1 MSITMNFIDLFA
13 GCGGLSLGL
22 LNAGLIGQFAIE
34 KNSDAFKSLKFN
46 LIDGKNSNQYQWK
59 QQDLPVQPY
68 DIHNLILEKSQLL
81 AELGRTKSIDL
92 IAGGPPCQGFSTAG
106 RRDPN
111 DPRSKLVYDYLKV
124 VSLVRPKIIL
134 MENVKGIT
142 YKIKD
147 QPATANSI
155 KSNLAELGY
164 LPITFIEDCSAWGV
178 PQHRIRFILFGINI
192 EEILGVSTILSR
204 QQILEFSKK
213 ISPLFETYFNH
224 FTKTFKTT
232 KKLPDKVSAHEAIA
246 DLKTSNKYNRL
257 YKLKNVTDISSDRF
271 LQISSTHYPENL
283 NRSYIDL
290 MRDGLTEDFLPTGLR
305 LANHTPVIKNK
316 FRKILSDLNNPKLS
330 EKYQLRRMRTLPKDY
345 VLDAFNTKKQITKV
359 LAPSEC
365 APTITTLPD
374 DLLHYDEPRILTV
387 RECARLQSFPD
398 WFEFHGPYTTGGER
412 RKVSCPKYTQVGN
425 AIPPLMAE
433 GIGLFLLNEFNN
445 ICHEIKLEL
454 LIYIKETPQ
463 TQGSNFDGKVSRALA
478 NS

>member
-1 MSITMNFIDLFA
+1 MHFIDLFA

-22 LNAGLIGQFAIE
+22 LQAGLTGNFAIE
-34 KNSDAFKSLKFN
+34 KNPDAFKSLKFN
-46 LIDGKNSNQYQWK
+46 LIDGTSSNQYQWS
-59 QQDLPVQPY
+59 QQDLPIQPY
-68 DIHNLILEKSQLL
+68 DIHKLILEKSHLL

-111 DPRSKLVYDYLKV
+111 DPRSTLVYDYLKV

-147 QPATANSI
+147 KPATANSI
-155 KSNLAELGY
+155 KSKLAELGY
-164 LPITFIEDCSAWGV
+164 LPLTFIEDCSVWGV
-178 PQHRIRFILFGINI
+178 PQHRIRFILFGISL
-192 EEILGVSTILSR
+192 EEIIEINSSLS
-204 QQILEFSKK
+204 QKQILEFSQKITPFFEKRFNQFAKVFKSKK
-213 ISPLFETYFNH
+213 N
-224 FTKTFKTT
+224 
-232 KKLPDKVSAHEAIA
+232 LPDKVSAQEAIA
-246 DLKTSNKYNRL
+246 DLKTLNKYNRA
-257 YKLKNVTDISSDRF
+257 YKLKNVTDISSDKF
-271 LQISSTHYPENL
+271 LQISSTHHPENL
-283 NRSYIDL
+283 NRNYIDL
-290 MRDGLTEDFLPTGLR
+290 MRNGLSQDFLPTGLR
-305 LANHTPVIKNK
+305 LANHTPIIKAK
-316 FRKILSDLNNPKLS
+316 FKRILKDLNSPYLS

-345 VLDAFNTKKQITKV
+345 VLDTFNTKKQITKV
-359 LAPSEC
+359 LDASEC

-398 WFEFHGPYTTGGER
+398 WFEFHGPYTTGGDR

-445 ICHEIKLEL
+445 ICHELKLEL
-454 LIYIKETPQ
+454 LNYQKEIAEH
-463 TQGSNFDGKVSRALA
+463 QGSNLDGKASKTLA
-478 NS
+478 NA

>member
-1 MSITMNFIDLFA
+1 MNFIDLFA

-22 LNAGLIGQFAIE
+22 LNAGLIGKFAIE
-34 KNSDAFKSLKFN
+34 KNQDAFKSLKFN
-46 LIDGKNSNQYQWK
+46 LIDGKFNNIYQWN
-59 QQDLPVQPY
+59 QSDLPIQPY
-68 DIHNLILEKSQLL
+68 DIDDLLLEKFQFLE
-81 AELGRTKSIDL
+81 ELGRNQSIDL

-124 VSLVRPKIIL
+124 VSLVRPKVIL

-155 KSNLAELGY
+155 KSKLVELGY
-164 LPITFIEDCSAWGV
+164 LPITFIEDCSVWGV
-178 PQHRIRFILFGINI
+178 PQHRIRFILFGISL
-192 EEILGVSTILSR
+192 EEIIEINSSLS
-204 QQILEFSKK
+204 QKQILEFSQKITPFFEKRFNQFAKVFKSKK
-213 ISPLFETYFNH
+213 N
-224 FTKTFKTT
+224 
-232 KKLPDKVSAHEAIA
+232 LPEKVSAQEAIA
-246 DLKTSNKYNRL
+246 DLKTLNKYNRA
-257 YKLKNVTDISSDRF
+257 YKLKSVTDISSDKF
-271 LQISSTHYPENL
+271 LQISSTLCPEDL
-283 NRSYIDL
+283 NSSYIDL
-290 MRDGLTEDFLPTGLR
+290 MRKGLSQDFLPTGLR
-305 LANHTPVIKNK
+305 LANHTPIVKAK
-316 FRKILSDLNNPKLS
+316 FKRILKDLNSPYLS

-345 VLDAFNTKKQITKV
+345 VLDTFNTKKQITKV
-359 LAPSEC
+359 LDASEC

-374 DLLHYDEPRILTV
+374 DLLHYNEPRILTV

-398 WFEFHGPYTTGGER
+398 WFEFHGPYTTGGDR

-445 ICHEIKLEL
+445 ICHELKLEL
-454 LIYIKETPQ
+454 LNYQKEIIEN
-463 TQGSNFDGKVSRALA
+463 QGSNLDGKVSKALA

>member
-1 MSITMNFIDLFA
+1 MHFIDLFA

-22 LNAGLIGQFAIE
+22 LDAGLTGKFAIE

-68 DIHNLILEKSQLL
+68 DIHNLILEKSHLL
-81 AELGRTKSIDL
+81 AELGRTKAIDL

-124 VSLVRPKIIL
+124 VSLVRPKI
-134 MENVKGIT
+134 
-142 YKIKD
+142 KD

-164 LPITFIEDCSAWGV
+164 LPITFIEDCSVWGV

-192 EEILGVSTILSR
+192 EEIIGANSSLSKK
-204 QQILEFSKK
+204 QILEFSKK
-213 ISPLFETYFNH
+213 ITPLFEKKFNL
-224 FTKTFKTT
+224 FAENFKVQ
-232 KKLPDKVSAHEAIA
+232 KKLPIKVSAQEAIA
-246 DLKTSNKYNRL
+246 DLKTLSKYNRT
-257 YKLKNVTDISSDRF
+257 YTLKNVTDIPSDRF
-271 LQISSTHYPENL
+271 LQISSTHCPENL

-290 MRDGLTEDFLPTGLR
+290 MRNGLAEDFLPTGLR
-305 LANHTPVIKNK
+305 LANHTPIIKNK
-316 FRKILSDLNNPKLS
+316 FKRILRDLNNPKLS

-345 VLDAFNTKKQITKV
+345 ILDTFNTKKQITKV
-359 LAPSEC
+359 LDPSEC

-445 ICHEIKLEL
+445 ICHELKLEL
-454 LIYIKETPQ
+454 LNYIKEMPE
-463 TQGSNFDGKVSRALA
+463 TQGSNFDGTVSKTLA
-478 NS
+478 SS

>member
-1 MSITMNFIDLFA
+1 MHFIDLFA

-22 LNAGLIGQFAIE
+22 LNAGLIGKFAIE
-34 KNSDAFKSLKFN
+34 KNSDAFKSLQFN
-46 LIDGKNSNQYQWK
+46 LIDGKSSNLYQWN
-59 QQDLPVQPY
+59 QHDLPIQPY
-68 DIHNLILEKSQLL
+68 DIHNLILEKSHLL

-124 VSLVRPKIIL
+124 VSLVRPKVIL

-164 LPITFIEDCSAWGV
+164 LPMTFIEDCSVWGV
-178 PQHRIRFILFGINI
+178 PQHRIRFILFGINVD
-192 EEILGVSTILSR
+192 EIIGVNLSLSK

-213 ISPLFETYFNH
+213 ITPLFEKKFNL
-224 FTKTFKTT
+224 FANKFKAQ
-232 KKLPDKVSAHEAIA
+232 KNLPIKVSAKEAIA
-246 DLKTSNKYNRL
+246 DLKTLSKYNRV
-257 YKLKNVTDISSDRF
+257 YKLKNVTDISSDKF
-271 LQISSTHYPENL
+271 LQISSIRCPENL

-290 MRDGLTEDFLPTGLR
+290 MRNGLAEDFLPTGLR
-305 LANHTPVIKNK
+305 LANHTPNIKNK
-316 FRKILSDLNNPKLS
+316 FKRILSDLNNPKVS

-345 VLDAFNTKKQITKV
+345 VLDTFNTKKQITKV
-359 LAPSEC
+359 LDPSEC

-412 RKVSCPKYTQVGN
+412 RKISCPKYTQVGN

-433 GIGLFLLNEFNN
+433 GIGLFLLNEFSN
-445 ICHEIKLEL
+445 ICHELKLEL
-454 LIYIKETPQ
+454 LNYMKEKSE
-463 TQGSNFDGKVSRALA
+463 TQGSNLDGKVSKALA

>member
-1 MSITMNFIDLFA
+1 MRFIDLFS

-22 LNAGLIGQFAIE
+22 LNAGLTGLFAIE
-34 KNSDAFKSLKFN
+34 KNQDAFLSLKSN
-46 LIDGKNSNQYQWK
+46 LVTPNPYIKNNFKWDSSEISIK
-59 QQDLPVQPY
+59 HH
-68 DIHNLILEKSQLL
+68 DIHEILEEKKDYLTQLGI
-81 AELGRTKSIDL
+81 EKVVDL
-92 IAGGPPCQGFSTAG
+92 VVGGPPCQGFSTAG

-111 DPRSKLVYDYLKV
+111 DPRSKLVYDYMKV

-164 LPITFIEDCSAWGV
+164 LPITFIEDCSVWGV

-192 EEILGVSTILSR
+192 DEILGINSTLSTK
-204 QQILEFSKK
+204 QILEFSKK
-213 ISPLFETYFNH
+213 ISPLFENYFNH
-224 FTKTFKTT
+224 FTKTFKAT
-232 KKLPDKVSAHEAIA
+232 KKLPEKVSAQEAIA
-246 DLKTSNKYNRL
+246 DLKTKSKDNRS
-257 YKLKNVTDISSDRF
+257 YSLKNATDISSDKF
-271 LQISSTHYPENL
+271 LQISSTHCPENL
-283 NRSYIDL
+283 NKSYIDL
-290 MRDGLTEDFLPTGLR
+290 MRDGLAENFLPTGLR
-305 LANHTPVIKNK
+305 LANHTPIIKNK
-316 FRKILSDLNNPKLS
+316 FKRILSDLNNPKLS

-345 VLDAFNTKKQITKV
+345 VLDTFNTKKQITKV
-359 LAPSEC
+359 LDASEC

-374 DLLHYDEPRILTV
+374 DLIHYDEPRILTV

-398 WFEFHGPYTTGGER
+398 WFEFHGPYTTGGDR

-445 ICHEIKLEL
+445 ICHELKLEL
-454 LIYIKETPQ
+454 LNYQKEIAEN
-463 TQGSNFDGKVSRALA
+463 QGSNLDGKVSKALA

>member
-1 MSITMNFIDLFA
+1 MNFIDLFA

-22 LNAGLIGQFAIE
+22 LKAGLTGSFAIE
-34 KNSDAFKSLKFN
+34 KNPDAFKSLKFN
-46 LIDGKNSNQYQWK
+46 LIDGKNSNQYQWNK
-59 QQDLPVQPY
+59 QDLPIQPY
-68 DIHNLILEKSQLL
+68 DIHNLILEKSQFL

-124 VSLVRPKIIL
+124 VSLLRPKIIL

-147 QPATANSI
+147 QPATSNSI

-178 PQHRIRFILFGINI
+178 PQHRIRFILFGISI
-192 EEILGVSTILSR
+192 EEIIGVNLSLSKN
-204 QQILEFSKK
+204 QILEFSHR
-213 ISPLFETYFNH
+213 ISPLFEKKFNN
-224 FTKTFKTT
+224 FTNVFKA
-232 KKLPDKVSAHEAIA
+232 KKNLPIKVSSQEAIA
-246 DLKTSNKYNRL
+246 DLKTLNKYNRA

-271 LQISSTHYPENL
+271 LQISSTHCPQNL
-283 NRSYIDL
+283 DRSYIDL
-290 MRDGLTEDFLPTGLR
+290 MRERLAEDFLPTGLR
-305 LANHTPVIKNK
+305 LANHTPIIKNK
-316 FRKILSDLNNPKLS
+316 FKRILSDLNNPKLS

-345 VLDAFNTKKQITKV
+345 VLDTFNTKKQITKV
-359 LAPSEC
+359 LDPSEC

-433 GIGLFLLNEFNN
+433 GIGLFLLNEFNS
-445 ICHEIKLEL
+445 ICHELKLEL
-454 LIYIKETPQ
+454 INYMKETSE
-463 TQGSNFDGKVSRALA
+463 TQGSNFDGKVSKAHA

>member
-1 MSITMNFIDLFA
+1 MRFIDLFS

-22 LNAGLIGQFAIE
+22 LNAGLTGLFAIE
-34 KNSDAFKSLKFN
+34 KNSDAFLSLKNN
-46 LIDGKNSNQYQWK
+46 LVTPNPYLKNNFQWDSAK
-59 QQDLPVQPY
+59 ISIQHH
-68 DIHNLILEKSQLL
+68 DIHEVLEEKKDYLAQL
-81 AELGRTKSIDL
+81 GKDKIVDL
-92 IAGGPPCQGFSTAG
+92 VVGGPPCQGFSTAG

-155 KSNLAELGY
+155 KSNLAKLGY
-164 LPITFIEDCSAWGV
+164 LPITFIEDCSVWGV
-178 PQHRIRFILFGINI
+178 PQHRIRFILFGINM
-192 EEILGVSTILSR
+192 EEIIGVNSSLSE

-213 ISPLFETYFNH
+213 VTPLFEKKFNL
-224 FTKTFKTT
+224 FAYNFKA
-232 KKLPDKVSAHEAIA
+232 KKNLPIKVSAQEAIA
-246 DLKTSNKYNRL
+246 DLKTLSKYNRA
-257 YKLKNVTDISSDRF
+257 YKLKNVTDIPSDRF
-271 LQISSTHYPENL
+271 LQISSTHCPENL

-290 MRDGLTEDFLPTGLR
+290 MRDGLAEDFLPTGLR
-305 LANHTPVIKNK
+305 LANHTPIIKNK
-316 FRKILSDLNNPKLS
+316 FKRILSDLNNPKLS

-359 LAPSEC
+359 LDPSEC

-433 GIGLFLLNEFNN
+433 GIGLFLLNEFSN
-445 ICHEIKLEL
+445 ICHELKLEL
-454 LIYIKETPQ
+454 LNYMKEKSE
-463 TQGSNFDGKVSRALA
+463 TQGSNLDGKVSKALA

>member
-1 MSITMNFIDLFA
+1 MNFIDLFA

-22 LNAGLIGQFAIE
+22 LNAGFTGLFAIE
-34 KNSDAFKSLKFN
+34 KNQDAFQSLKNN
-46 LIDGKNSNQYQWK
+46 LIIPNSYIKNNFKWDQSEISIAHH
-59 QQDLPVQPY
+59 
-68 DIHNLILEKSQLL
+68 DIHETLEKKKDYLTQL
-81 AELGRTKSIDL
+81 GKGKIVDL
-92 IAGGPPCQGFSTAG
+92 VVGGPPCQGFSTAG

-155 KSNLAELGY
+155 KSKLAELGY
-164 LPITFIEDCSAWGV
+164 LPITFIEDCSVWGV

-192 EEILGVSTILSR
+192 DEILGINSTLSTK
-204 QQILEFSKK
+204 QILEFSNK
-213 ISPLFETYFNH
+213 ISSLFENHFNH
-224 FTKTFKTT
+224 FAKTFKAT
-232 KKLPDKVSAHEAIA
+232 KKLPEKVSAQEAIA
-246 DLKTSNKYNRL
+246 DLKTKSKHNRS
-257 YKLKNVTDISSDRF
+257 YSLKNATDISSDKF
-271 LQISSTHYPENL
+271 LQISSTHCPENL
-283 NRSYIDL
+283 NRNYIDL
-290 MRDGLTEDFLPTGLR
+290 MRDGLAENFLPTGLR
-305 LANHTPVIKNK
+305 LANHTPIIKNK
-316 FRKILSDLNNPKLS
+316 FKRILSDLNNPKLS

-345 VLDAFNTKKQITKV
+345 VLDTFNTKKQITKV
-359 LAPSEC
+359 LDPLEC

-445 ICHEIKLEL
+445 ICHELKLEL
-454 LIYIKETPQ
+454 LNYQKEIAENQ
-463 TQGSNFDGKVSRALA
+463 SL
-478 NS
+478 

>member
-1 MSITMNFIDLFA
+1 MHFIDLFA

-22 LNAGLIGQFAIE
+22 LQAGLTGTFAIE
-34 KNSDAFKSLKFN
+34 KNPDAFKSLKFN
-46 LIDGKNSNQYQWK
+46 LIDGTSSKQYQWN
-59 QQDLPVQPY
+59 QQDLPIQPY
-68 DIHNLILEKSQLL
+68 DIHNLILEKSHLL

-111 DPRSKLVYDYLKV
+111 DPRSTIVYDYLKV

-164 LPITFIEDCSAWGV
+164 LPITFIEDSSVWGV

-192 EEILGVSTILSR
+192 EEIIGVNPSLSKK
-204 QQILEFSKK
+204 QILDFSKNVT
-213 ISPLFETYFNH
+213 PLFEEKFNL
-224 FTKTFKTT
+224 FAKNFKA
-232 KKLPDKVSAHEAIA
+232 KKNLPIKVSAQEAIA
-246 DLKTSNKYNRL
+246 DLKTLSKYNRA
-257 YKLKNVTDISSDRF
+257 YKLKNVTDIPSDRF
-271 LQISSTHYPENL
+271 LQISSTHCPQNL

-290 MRDGLTEDFLPTGLR
+290 MRKGLSQDFLPTGLR
-305 LANHTPVIKNK
+305 LANHTPIIKAK
-316 FRKILSDLNNPKLS
+316 FKRILKDLNSPYLS
-330 EKYQLRRMRTLPKDY
+330 EKYKLRRMRTLPKDY
-345 VLDAFNTKKQITKV
+345 VLDTFNTKKQITKV
-359 LAPSEC
+359 LDASEC

-398 WFEFHGPYTTGGER
+398 WFEFHGPYTTGGDR

-445 ICHEIKLEL
+445 ICHELKLEL
-454 LIYIKETPQ
+454 LNYQKEIIKN
-463 TQGSNFDGKVSRALA
+463 QGSNLDGKVSKALA

>member
-1 MSITMNFIDLFA
+1 MHFIDLFA

-22 LNAGLIGQFAIE
+22 LQAGLTGTFAIE
-34 KNSDAFKSLKFN
+34 KNPDAFKSLKFN
-46 LIDGKNSNQYQWK
+46 LIDGTSSNQYQWS
-59 QQDLPVQPY
+59 QQDLPIQPY
-68 DIHNLILEKSQLL
+68 DIHKLILEKSHLL

-92 IAGGPPCQGFSTAG
+92 IVGGPPCQGFSTAG

-155 KSNLAELGY
+155 KSKLAELGY
-164 LPITFIEDCSAWGV
+164 LPITFIEDCSVWGV
-178 PQHRIRFILFGINI
+178 PQHRIRFILFGISL
-192 EEILGVSTILSR
+192 EEIIGINFSLS
-204 QQILEFSKK
+204 QKQILEFSQK
-213 ISPLFETYFNH
+213 ITPFFEERFNN
-224 FTKTFKTT
+224 FAKAFKSI
-232 KKLPDKVSAHEAIA
+232 KNLPEKVSAQEAIA
-246 DLKTSNKYNRL
+246 DLKTLNKHNRA
-257 YKLKNVTDISSDRF
+257 YKLKNVTDISSDKF
-271 LQISSTHYPENL
+271 LQISSTHCPENL
-283 NRSYIDL
+283 NKSYIDL
-290 MRDGLTEDFLPTGLR
+290 MRNGLAEDFLPTGLR
-305 LANHTPVIKNK
+305 LANHTTIIKNK
-316 FRKILSDLNNPKLS
+316 FKRILNDLNNPKLS

-345 VLDAFNTKKQITKV
+345 VLDTFNTKKQITKV
-359 LAPSEC
+359 LDPSEC

-445 ICHEIKLEL
+445 ICNELKLEL
-454 LIYIKETPQ
+454 LNYQKEISL
-463 TQGSNFDGKVSRALA
+463 TQGINLEGKISKALA
-478 NS
+478 SS